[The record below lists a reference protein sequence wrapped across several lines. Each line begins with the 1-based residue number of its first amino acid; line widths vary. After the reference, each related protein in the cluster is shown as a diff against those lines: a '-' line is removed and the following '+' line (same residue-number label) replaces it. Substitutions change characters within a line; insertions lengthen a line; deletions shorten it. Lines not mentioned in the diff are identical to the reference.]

1 MFLLWVSLRP
11 AIKNPPTIG
20 RGRLAPDATLG
31 NEAIQFHLPDQ
42 DAVGFLVS
50 GAMMAMAGRFIF
62 KLLSDL
68 AGKSTWNHE
77 H

>member
-1 MFLLWVSLRP
+1 
-11 AIKNPPTIG
+11 
-20 RGRLAPDATLG
+20 LG

-50 GAMMAMAGRFIF
+50 GAMMAMAGRF
-62 KLLSDL
+62 KHLQSVVRP
-68 AGKSTWNHE
+68 GKSTWNHE